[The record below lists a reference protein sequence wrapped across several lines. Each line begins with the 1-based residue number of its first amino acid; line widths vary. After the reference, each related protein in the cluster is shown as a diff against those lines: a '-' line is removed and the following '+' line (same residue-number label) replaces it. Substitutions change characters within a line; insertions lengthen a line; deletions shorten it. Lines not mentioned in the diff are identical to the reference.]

1 MTEFKKS
8 RVELIKTTT
17 KPIYK
22 QIGLWNEKKPC
33 TKAEAIDIYLNS
45 RDHTEVIEHASFI
58 LVGAYSSSDMF

>member
-1 MTEFKKS
+1 MTEYQKK
-8 RVELIKTTT
+8 RIALIKTTT

-22 QIGLWNEKKPC
+22 QIGLWNEKMPC

-45 RDHTEVIEHASFI
+45 RGHTEVIEHANFI